1 MSDRH
6 SLVAFL
12 SVIISIVVLVA
23 MGAFMASQGHSAEAL
38 GIGGAVTGLIG
49 IAGTF
54 KPKTNGV
61 TQNVAEANNVNAE
74 GSTQ

>member
-1 MSDRH
+1 MTDRH

-12 SVIISIVVLVA
+12 TVIVAIVTLVVI
-23 MGAFMASQGHSAEAL
+23 GAYMASQGKSAEAL

-61 TQNVAEANNVNAE
+61 VQNVEQAKNVNAE
-74 GSTQ
+74 GTDQ

>member
-6 SLVAFL
+6 SLIAFL
-12 SVIISIVVLVA
+12 AVIATILILVIT
-23 MGAFMASQGHSAEAL
+23 GAIMSSQGNSTEAL

-61 TQNVAEANNVNAE
+61 TQNVEQANNVNGE
-74 GSTQ
+74 GATQ